1 MLDFEKATQALQYHE
16 NILILPSSPVDGD
29 SIGSALAIYSLLQH
43 MGKNATVVLTSE
55 IPDIYKFLPNV
66 NAVQKTVQ
74 LYSDFII
81 TIDLKGKN
89 LKDVQHSIEDN
100 KVNILV
106 TPETGSFTKEQI
118 SFPEPKKYFDLVIT
132 VDCADVTQLGD
143 FYKQNYNA
151 FADIPSIN
159 IDHHVSNKNFG
170 SLNLVD
176 TNVASTTQ
184 IIYSWF
190 KQMNVEF
197 DSDIATL
204 LLAGIITDTGS
215 FQNANTT
222 PESFDV
228 AADLIDLGGRQQEII
243 RHVYKTKHLNSL
255 KLWGRILSKIQV
267 DEGLRYLWSSVTLS
281 DFQQTGTNTTDKGDI
296 IDDLLSN
303 AQEADVVLLLEE
315 KIDGSLH
322 GSLRSTDEAIDISPI
337 AQQFG
342 GGGHAMASGFTI
354 PNANVESHQAQIL
367 QAIQS
372 FQESRLNQ
380 NQAQPESPTP
390 ASPSPIFQEQVAEV
404 KPTPEVS
411 EPTTLESQP
420 ALDPEPQVSESPVV
434 QQVETSPD
442 QVNETVEEIDQI
454 NEENLEDFSI
464 DQEIQDVPE
473 VEAIQEDV
481 LEVQPTPEAVV
492 LPEDQEEVV
501 SQDLVL
507 EDLDQIESPQEEQT
521 VDLSGD
527 GLLDPSDDT
536 AFDPIEFEQDA
547 QSEIQLDE
555 SIIPDVDPLAGE
567 GEKSIDQLTRDFVSA
582 QDNTTGDIEDL
593 NQNSQ
598 V

>member
-1 MLDFEKATQALQYHE
+1 MLDFEKATQAIQYHE

-43 MGKNATVVLTSE
+43 MGKNATVVLTSD

-66 NAVQKTVQ
+66 DTVQKTVK

-81 TIDLKGKN
+81 TIDLKDKK
-89 LKDVQHSIEDN
+89 LKDLQHTIEDN

-106 TPETGSFTKEQI
+106 TPDNGSFTKDQVN
-118 SFPEPKKYFDLVIT
+118 FPEPKKYFDLVIT

-184 IIYSWF
+184 ILYTWF
-190 KQMNVEF
+190 KHMNVEF

-267 DEGLRYLWSSVTLS
+267 DEDLRYLWSSVTQA
-281 DFQQTGTNTTDKGDI
+281 DFQQTGTNSSDKGDI

-322 GSLRSTDEAIDISPI
+322 GSLRSTDESVDISPI

-342 GGGHAMASGFTI
+342 GGGHTMASGFTI
-354 PNANVESHQAQIL
+354 PNATVESHLDQIL
-367 QAIQS
+367 TQIRS
-372 FQESRLNQ
+372 FQENRLNK
-380 NQAQPESPTP
+380 ESVPPAPQPTP
-390 ASPSPIFQEQVAEV
+390 AAISTESPSPIFEESPLAESSPKV
-404 KPTPEVS
+404 EPEPPTETTNIANSNNPSAYSQAPEVLDS
-411 EPTTLESQP
+411 AAEQLVEEPQNDLLVSTEQTIEEPTLVQENPSSTNSETIDEPSLSEEILQDLTEVEVESQG
-420 ALDPEPQVSESPVV
+420 
-434 QQVETSPD
+434 
-442 QVNETVEEIDQI
+442 VN
-454 NEENLEDFSI
+454 DFST
-464 DQEIQDVPE
+464 E
-473 VEAIQEDV
+473 
-481 LEVQPTPEAVV
+481 
-492 LPEDQEEVV
+492 
-501 SQDLVL
+501 
-507 EDLDQIESPQEEQT
+507 
-521 VDLSGD
+521 
-527 GLLDPSDDT
+527 GLLDPEQDETSNDIEDT
-536 AFDPIEFEQDA
+536 VFDPVQFEQD
-547 QSEIQLDE
+547 IQDTPVDE
-555 SIIPDVDPLAGE
+555 SLIPDIDPISGE
-567 GEKSIDQLTRDFVSA
+567 GEKTIEQLTREFVSS
-582 QDNTTGDIEDL
+582 QDDEEGGGV
-593 NQNSQ
+593 SQ
-598 V
+598 SEVK